1 MGCGRDWHKPAGC
14 HGTTC
19 IKWCHTDMC
28 NKELIRNSPFRNELG
43 EEDSQEDSGDW
54 FTSLFGGSTMTVGAS
69 FCFLLIISIVLVL
82 V

>member
-1 MGCGRDWHKPAGC
+1 
-14 HGTTC
+14 
-19 IKWCHTDMC
+19 MC

-69 FCFLLIISIVLVL
+69 FYSLLIISIVLVL